1 MAEKSTFLRKFHFFF
16 FWLGPVLGGP
26 PVPGKRLMHF
36 RPGGGQKSRKNRK
49 TGEKVEIFQNF
60 KIDPKVKICSYGGQ
74 FWPKSRLFCEIF
86 VFFCFFLTGACTGRA
101 PTTGEKTYAFSAG
114 KPKTGRYL
122 FAEQRF
128 PWACLREPLLREQIL
143 HKGSVVC
150 VPLCFFF

>member
-1 MAEKSTFLRKFHFFF
+1 MEVSFGRKVDFFATFSFFF
-16 FWLGPVLGGP
+16 FLPA
-26 PVPGKRLMHF
+26 
-36 RPGGGQKSRKNRK
+36 
-49 TGEKVEIFQNF
+49 
-60 KIDPKVKICSYGGQ
+60 
-74 FWPKSRLFCEIF
+74 
-86 VFFCFFLTGACTGRA
+86 ACTGRA

-150 VPLCFFF
+150 VPLCFFFFSNVMAPFRKGLQ